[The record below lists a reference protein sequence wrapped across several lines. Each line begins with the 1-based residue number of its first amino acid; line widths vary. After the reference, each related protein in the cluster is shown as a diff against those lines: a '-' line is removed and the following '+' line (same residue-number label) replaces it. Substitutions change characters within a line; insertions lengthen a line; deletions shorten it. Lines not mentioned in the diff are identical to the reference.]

1 MSILMIPLLAL
12 FILIASLAST
22 SEQTTL
28 DMQQQHE
35 AVVSGGSLRIYANSV
50 ARFAKSNPTFS
61 GSAPSTALD
70 LPTWFSPQFG
80 TGNVVV
86 GGTAYIYFLPGGR
99 AVDLYR
105 MFPDDEDGLPIL
117 FGVARSGILSSPS
130 GGAAVLSL
138 PPGVPDGAIVYVL

>member
-50 ARFAKSNPTFS
+50 ARFAKS
-61 GSAPSTALD
+61 
-70 LPTWFSPQFG
+70 
-80 TGNVVV
+80 
-86 GGTAYIYFLPGGR
+86 
-99 AVDLYR
+99 
-105 MFPDDEDGLPIL
+105 
-117 FGVARSGILSSPS
+117 
-130 GGAAVLSL
+130 
-138 PPGVPDGAIVYVL
+138 